1 MTTRFKIVVPSYNSY
16 PWIERTLSSIEAQD
30 FPYFDAVLVDDASTD
45 RQHKQTLATYAERND
60 WTLVTRTENGGP
72 LAGLIDGVA
81 AHHCTDD
88 DVIVVVD
95 GDDWLAN
102 EWVLQKV
109 DAAYSSSDALFT
121 YGQYL
126 NYRAG
131 TIGHCG
137 LPKPKTVRKR
147 RYRKKSWLFS
157 HLRTFKYLLWRQIR
171 DEDLRDSATGDYFRT
186 AGDLATMFPMA
197 EMAGPRFRFIPEVL
211 YIYNDANP
219 ISDFRVR
226 LQEQQRVN
234 QIVRKKKPY
243 AVL

>member
-1 MTTRFKIVVPSYNSY
+1 MTRFKIVVPSYNSF
-16 PWIERTLSSIEAQD
+16 PWIERTLRSIESQIHD
-30 FPYFDAVLVDDASTD
+30 NFDVVVVDDASTD
-45 RQHKQTLATYAERND
+45 PQHSQVIKEFCDRNN
-60 WTLVTRTENGGP
+60 WIYVAREQNGGP
-72 LAGLIDGVA
+72 LAGLIDGIA
-81 AHHCTDD
+81 AHTCTDE

-109 DAAYSSSDALFT
+109 DNAYSSSDALFT

-137 LPKPKTVRKR
+137 PPKPKTIRKL
-147 RYRKKSWLFS
+147 RYREKSWLFS

-171 DEDLRDSATGDYFRT
+171 DQDLRDPRTGDYFRT

-226 LQEQQRVN
+226 LAEQQAADKLIRSLPRYSS
-234 QIVRKKKPY
+234 I
-243 AVL
+243 